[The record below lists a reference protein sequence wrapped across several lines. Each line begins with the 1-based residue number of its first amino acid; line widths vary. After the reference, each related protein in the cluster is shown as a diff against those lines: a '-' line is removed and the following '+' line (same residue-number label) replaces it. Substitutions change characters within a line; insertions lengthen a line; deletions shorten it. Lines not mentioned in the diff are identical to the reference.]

1 MLLGTKAVDSEMS
14 SLHLSFCSNQKY
26 HVSAELTGLMGTHGQ
41 SDLRRQHQYGAH
53 HADTENATL
62 LATAMQPGHL
72 FLWEKWHCSVSLKI
86 YGM

>member
-1 MLLGTKAVDSEMS
+1 
-14 SLHLSFCSNQKY
+14 
-26 HVSAELTGLMGTHGQ
+26 MGTHGQ

-72 FLWEKWHCSVSLKI
+72 FLWEKWHCSVSLNI